1 MDGLEATRIIRSK
14 HPETRVIVLTPFKDD
29 VTRVKGLE
37 SEACYCWSKEGHFNG
52 LLAVI
57 REGHFNGLLAV
68 IREGHPRSK
77 LLTLQLQNSR
87 FFLFNFT
94 PLK

>member
-57 REGHFNGLLAV
+57 REGH
-68 IREGHPRSK
+68 PRSK

-87 FFLFNFT
+87 FFLFNST